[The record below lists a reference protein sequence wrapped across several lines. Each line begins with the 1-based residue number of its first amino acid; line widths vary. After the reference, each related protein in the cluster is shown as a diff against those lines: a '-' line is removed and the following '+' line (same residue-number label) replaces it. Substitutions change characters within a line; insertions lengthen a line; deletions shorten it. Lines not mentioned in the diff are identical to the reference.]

1 MAAISSTAASTPSTS
16 STSRG
21 PFVVPVAPTSL
32 PKIAEF
38 RAVAQPHITEW
49 ELKSELAREVRDDDR
64 AVERF
69 LIARKFDINAALQM
83 WLDAMKWRDDL
94 KLDTVLH
101 HPHPNLLEIRAAMD
115 NHCEHKFD
123 NFGRPIYIE
132 WVGKLDVNKVL
143 PTFNMDH
150 VMEYQFHATEF
161 RRKVLFPRGAA
172 LTGKP
177 VDQIVS
183 IVDLK
188 GIEFGKHLTKPV
200 YEFIKKLSA
209 CNQAYYPEF
218 LGALYIINAPTIFR
232 IAWVII
238 RPWLDSRTQSKIQI
252 LSDDG
257 HTELLKIMSPDS
269 LPSAMK
275 GRCQCRVTPL
285 VRQCAGTSM
294 SFKPKKGDK
303 KSITAAEAAAA
314 VEFDC
319 ANSSFEQQAYFTVAM
334 NGLAAHDPSLL
345 PRPVA
350 PTLLVTPTR
359 TPSPSSMSAASEAE
373 TSMVSSASMSD
384 MSSPKSPSESSSSVP
399 HSSSMSSLPPL
410 STTPPPQL
418 SAAPSSPT
426 GVPLIP
432 SPAPPVLDEAEYHGY
447 STSAPSTPSPTSS
460 SSKQSKKQQA
470 AAPSTTTT
478 STATNSSSTQT
489 NGSTS
494 QKSNTNSAEGVEG
507 IPSTTAVQPMMLN

>member
-1 MAAISSTAASTPSTS
+1 MAAISSTAAIPPSPSSTAEATTS
-16 STSRG
+16 SRS
-21 PFVVPVAPTSL
+21 PYVVPVAPTSL

-38 RAVAQPHITEW
+38 RALAQPHIAEW

-69 LIARKFDINAALQM
+69 LIARKFDLNAALQM
-83 WLDAMKWRDDL
+83 WLDAMKWRL
-94 KLDTVLH
+94 ETKLDTVLH
-101 HPHPNLLEIRAAMD
+101 DPHPNLLEIRAAMD
-115 NHCEHKFD
+115 NHSEHKFD

-132 WVGKLDVNKVL
+132 WVGKLDVNKIL
-143 PTFNMDH
+143 PTFTMDH
-150 VMEYQFHATEF
+150 VMGYQFHATEF

-269 LPSAMK
+269 LPAAMK

-285 VRQCAGTSM
+285 VLQCAGKSM
-294 SFKPKKGDK
+294 SFKPKKIEK
-303 KSITAAEAAAA
+303 AAKGAAPSTTPPPV

-319 ANSSFEQQAYFTVAM
+319 CNSSVEQQAYFTVAM
-334 NGLAAHDPSLL
+334 NGLAAYDPSLL

-350 PTLLVTPTR
+350 PTLLVSPAR
-359 TPSPSSMSAASEAE
+359 TPSPSSMSAAAEAE
-373 TSMVSSASMSD
+373 PSTSVASSSSMSD
-384 MSSPKSPSESSSSVP
+384 LSSPKSPSESSSSLP
-399 HSSSMSSLPPL
+399 KSASLSSLPPL
-410 STTPPPQL
+410 STTLPPQL
-418 SAAPSSPT
+418 STAPSSPT
-426 GVPLIP
+426 GDPLIP
-432 SPAPPVLDEAEYHGY
+432 SPAPPVLDEEEYLGY
-447 STSAPSTPSPTSS
+447 SSSAPSSPSNH
-460 SSKQSKKQQA
+460 SKKRTA
-470 AAPSTTTT
+470 
-478 STATNSSSTQT
+478 STATSIL

-494 QKSNTNSAEGVEG
+494 QKSDATKEEEGV
-507 IPSTTAVQPMMLN
+507 PSTTAVVAVTLN